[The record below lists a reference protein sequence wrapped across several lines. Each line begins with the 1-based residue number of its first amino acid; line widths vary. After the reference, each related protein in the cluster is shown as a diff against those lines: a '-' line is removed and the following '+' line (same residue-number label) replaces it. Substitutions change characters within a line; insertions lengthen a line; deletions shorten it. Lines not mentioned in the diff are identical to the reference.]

1 MNTEVMYYTCLC
13 VSMGLN
19 LKNISFY
26 VLIVVVFKY
35 MRNTNCFTIILNC
48 ITVRNHRCDPADL
61 PFLFCTKHVNAPFYE
76 KFLSQM
82 SHFLL
87 SKCKLR
93 GFVPKSVEMRH
104 ECVLKIWK

>member
-1 MNTEVMYYTCLC
+1 MNTAVMYYTCLC
-13 VSMGLN
+13 VSIVLN
-19 LKNISFY
+19 LKNISFH

-48 ITVRNHRCDPADL
+48 ITVSNRRCDPADL

-87 SKCKLR
+87 SKRKLR
-93 GFVPKSVEMRH
+93 VFVPKSVEMRH